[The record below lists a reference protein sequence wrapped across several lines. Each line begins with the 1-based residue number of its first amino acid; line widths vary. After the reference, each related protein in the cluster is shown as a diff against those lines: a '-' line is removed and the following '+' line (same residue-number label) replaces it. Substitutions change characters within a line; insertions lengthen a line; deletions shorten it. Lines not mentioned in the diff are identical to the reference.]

1 MERQL
6 RLVPFQGG
14 VVTSRSRRESVR
26 RVVQIILLLCTAA
39 GAGMLYLLATG
50 SANTSFLSEY
60 YPLLLGLNGVVLACL
75 LALVIYL
82 VLALAKRLRAGKFGS
97 KLTLRLVLFFSLAA
111 VLPGTLVYVVSVQ
124 FLSTSIDSWFTVKV
138 DRALE
143 GGINLGRNSLD
154 SMLKDLSKIA
164 EAMAA
169 ALAER
174 PEEDHLST
182 LNALREQAQVQEAS
196 LFNTRGQVL
205 AFSGSERAEM
215 LPQSPAPL
223 VLRQVRSQQPY
234 TAVESDPEKGLF
246 LRAAVPVNMFGFT
259 SDVLILQLLHPVP
272 RHLAADAE
280 LIQTGYRDYQELLLS
295 RPGLKKLFGLT
306 LTLTLLLA
314 LLSALVLAFLFSE
327 RLSAPLSI
335 LAEGTRA
342 VAKGDFSQRE
352 ASKSHD
358 ELGVLTQS
366 FNTMTRQ
373 LEEARESVQ
382 KREHEL
388 STAKGFV
395 ESILASLS
403 AGVLVFDESFKLR
416 STNPSAGRILG
427 VDASSLHDT
436 LLSEWKGASLQ
447 AVAETVLAAFADSP
461 AWEKQVEFSGK
472 SGNQVLLARGTKL
485 PGGATHVIV
494 FDDITHLLQAQ
505 RYAAWGEVARRLA
518 HEIKNPLTPIQ
529 LSAERLQRKLA
540 VKLNQS
546 EADVLK
552 RATSTIVSQVGALKH
567 MVDAFSQYAR
577 LPEPRLA
584 QLDCNQVLREV
595 IAMYEASNAPVKLNL
610 EAALPLIRGDSGQLR
625 QLLHNLLQN
634 ALDSVASVPEP
645 SIVARTH
652 ALADGVLLEVEDNGP
667 GLPEALLNRAFEPYV
682 TSKEKGTGLGLPI
695 VKKIV
700 EEHHGRVNIENVAPA
715 GARVSIYFPAAP
727 EVPRRMT
734 G

>member
-1 MERQL
+1 
-6 RLVPFQGG
+6 
-14 VVTSRSRRESVR
+14 VTARTRRENVR
-26 RVVQIILLLCTAA
+26 LGVQAILILCAAA
-39 GAGMLYLLATG
+39 GTAMLYLLAKA
-50 SANTSFLSEY
+50 SANTSFLSEHHT
-60 YPLLLGLNGVVLACL
+60 LLLGLNAVVVACL
-75 LALVIYL
+75 LGLVVYL
-82 VLALAKRLRAGKFGS
+82 VVALSRRLRARRFGS

-111 VLPGTLVYVVSVQ
+111 VLPGTLVYAVSVK
-124 FLSTSIDSWFTVKV
+124 FLGTSIDSWFTVKV

-154 SMLKDLSKIA
+154 SMLKDLAKIA
-164 EAMAA
+164 EAMSA

-174 PEEDHLST
+174 PEEDHLGA
-182 LNALREQAQVQEAS
+182 LNTLREQAQVQEAS
-196 LFNTRGQVL
+196 LFNHRGQVL
-205 AFSGSERAEM
+205 AFSGSERAEL
-215 LPQSPAPL
+215 LPQSPAPM
-223 VLRQVRSQQPY
+223 VLRQVRAQQPY
-234 TAVESDPEKGLF
+234 TSVESDPEKGLF

-272 RHLAADAE
+272 PHLAADAE

-366 FNTMTRQ
+366 FNSMTRQ
-373 LEEARESVQ
+373 LEDARASVQ
-382 KREHEL
+382 RREEEL
-388 STAKGFV
+388 STAKGFL

-403 AGVLVFDESFKLR
+403 AGVLVFDEELKLR
-416 STNPSAGRILG
+416 SSNPSAGRMLG
-427 VDASSLHDT
+427 VDPLSLHDT
-436 LLSEWKGASLQ
+436 SLSQWNEKSLK
-447 AVAETVLAAFADSP
+447 AVAETILSGFRDSP
-461 AWEKQVEFSGK
+461 AWEKQVEFAGK
-472 SGNQVLLARGTKL
+472 SGNQVLLARGTRL
-485 PGGATHVIV
+485 PGGSEGYVIV

-529 LSAERLQRKLA
+529 LSAERLQRKLGA
-540 VKLNQS
+540 KLAQG
-546 EADVLK
+546 EADVLQ
-552 RATSTIVSQVGALKH
+552 RATSTIVTQVGALKH
-567 MVDAFSQYAR
+567 MVDAFSQYAK
-577 LPEPRLA
+577 LPEPRFA
-584 QLDCNQVLREV
+584 ELDCNQVLREV
-595 IAMYEASNAPVKLNL
+595 IAMYEASNAPVQLAL
-610 EAALPLIRGDSGQLR
+610 EAEVPLIRGDAAQLR

-634 ALDSVASVPEP
+634 GLDSVAGVAQP

-652 ALADGVLLEVEDNGP
+652 ARADAVLLSVEDNGP
-667 GLPEALLNRAFEPYV
+667 GFPDALINRAFEPYV
-682 TSKEKGTGLGLPI
+682 TTKEKGTGLGLAI

-700 EEHHGRVNIENVAPA
+700 EEHHGSIHVENISPN
-715 GARVSIYFPAAP
+715 GARVSVYFPAAP
-727 EVPRRMT
+727 EVQLRQVS
-734 G
+734 

>member
-1 MERQL
+1 M
-6 RLVPFQGG
+6 
-14 VVTSRSRRESVR
+14 
-26 RVVQIILLLCTAA
+26 QIILVLCAAA
-39 GAGMLYLLATG
+39 GAGMLYLLATA

-60 YPLLLGLNGVVLACL
+60 YPLLLGLNGVVVACL

-82 VLALAKRLRAGKFGS
+82 VVALVRRLRAGKFGS

-111 VLPGTLVYVVSVQ
+111 VLPGTLVYAVSVQ

-154 SMLKDLSKIA
+154 NMLKDLSKIA
-164 EAMAA
+164 EAMAGV
-169 ALAER
+169 LAER
-174 PEEDHLST
+174 PEEDHLSA
-182 LNALREQAQVQEAS
+182 LNSLREQAQVQEAS
-196 LFNTRGQVL
+196 LFNQRGQVL
-205 AFSGSERAEM
+205 AFSGSERAEL

-223 VLRQVRSQQPY
+223 VLRQVRAQQPY
-234 TAVESDPEKGLF
+234 AAIESDPEKGLF

-259 SDVLILQLLHPVP
+259 SDILILQLSHPVP
-272 RHLAADAE
+272 RHLASDAE

-314 LLSALVLAFLFSE
+314 LLSALVLAFLLSE

-382 KREHEL
+382 KREQEL
-388 STAKGFV
+388 STAKGYL

-403 AGVLVFDESFKLR
+403 AGVLVFDEAFKLR

-427 VDASSLHDT
+427 ADESSLNDT
-436 LLSEWKGASLQ
+436 LLSQWKDKSPSLQ
-447 AVAETVLAAFADSP
+447 AVAETIDSGFRDSP
-461 AWEKQVEFSGK
+461 AWEKQVEFCGK
-472 SGNQVLLARGTKL
+472 SGNQVLLARGTRL
-485 PGGATHVIV
+485 PGGTEPGYVIV

-529 LSAERLQRKLA
+529 LSAERLQRKLG
-540 VKLNQS
+540 VKLGQS
-546 EADVLK
+546 EADVLE
-552 RATSTIVSQVGALKH
+552 RATSTIVNQVGALKH

-577 LPEPRLA
+577 LPEPRFA

-595 IAMYEASNAPVKLNL
+595 IAMYEASNAPVKLKL
-610 EAALPLIRGDSGQLR
+610 EAGLPPIRGDAAQLR

-634 ALDSVASVPEP
+634 ALDSVASVAEP
-645 SIVARTH
+645 SIVARTY
-652 ALADGVLLEVEDNGP
+652 ARADGVLLEVEDNGP
-667 GLPEALLNRAFEPYV
+667 GFPEGLLNRAFEPYV
-682 TSKEKGTGLGLPI
+682 TSKEKGSGLGLAI

-700 EEHHGRVNIENVAPA
+700 EEHHGRVAIENVSPK
-715 GARVSIYFPAAP
+715 GARVSAYFPAAP
-727 EVPRRMT
+727 EVRRRKM
-734 G
+734 GSG